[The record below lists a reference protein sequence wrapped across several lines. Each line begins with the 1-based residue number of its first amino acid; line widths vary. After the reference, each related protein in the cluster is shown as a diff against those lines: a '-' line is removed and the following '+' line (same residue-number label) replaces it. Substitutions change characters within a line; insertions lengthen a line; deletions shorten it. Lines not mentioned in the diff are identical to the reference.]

1 MSQYLK
7 TVKNKTL
14 NFINKLLLFATIF
27 LLGGYCFLILSRNHF
42 TTLSNEMLG
51 DTTYIMN
58 SMILDIALR
67 KPLILAPIISSILV
81 IKNYRKQKDF
91 YQKLRFNLINILFI
105 SLILGSIVYSL
116 YIP

>member
-1 MSQYLK
+1 MSQYLN
-7 TVKNKTL
+7 TIKNKTL

-27 LLGGYCFLILSRNHF
+27 LLGGYCFLILSRDHF
-42 TTLSNEMLG
+42 TTLSYEMFG

-58 SMILDIALR
+58 SMILDITLR
-67 KPLILAPIISSILV
+67 KPLILVPIIVSIFV
-81 IKNYRKQKDF
+81 IKRYRKQKDF
-91 YQKLRFNLINILFI
+91 YQKLRVNLISTLFI

>member
-27 LLGGYCFLILSRNHF
+27 LLGAYCFLILSRNHF
-42 TTLSNEMLG
+42 TILSNEMLG

-67 KPLILAPIISSILV
+67 KPLILVPVISSILV